1 MFLFSNCPDLY
12 NRRLGI
18 GAAYSAGIHPTVDC
32 ISDGVRETGKEEQ
45 EGLNPSNSRGLTDI
59 IFVISQKRSLQD
71 GVKRIEFDTFKQ
83 VEIDLFR
90 WVILRSKKSTLGS
103 ADERYLRGTEE

>member
-1 MFLFSNCPDLY
+1 M
-12 NRRLGI
+12 
-18 GAAYSAGIHPTVDC
+18 
-32 ISDGVRETGKEEQ
+32 
-45 EGLNPSNSRGLTDI
+45 GLTDI

-90 WVILRSKKSTLGS
+90 WVILRSKKLTLGF